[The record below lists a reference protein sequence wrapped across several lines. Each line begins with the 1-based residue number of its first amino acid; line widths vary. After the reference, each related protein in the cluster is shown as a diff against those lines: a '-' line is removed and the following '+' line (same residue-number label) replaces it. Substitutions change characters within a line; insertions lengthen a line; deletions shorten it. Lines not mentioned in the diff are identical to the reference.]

1 MKAGIVARLG
11 APLALLA
18 ICTLARPAS
27 AGVLVDMSVA
37 DTMSGAF
44 TKQVQVSMGQKV
56 FFRVSA
62 LNTFV
67 IPIVSVCDIP
77 MLTLNV
83 NGMLVPF
90 SMKEIL
96 VSGKMGSMTLVASC
110 TRAGSFRVTAFVL
123 FVNPFT
129 GVVSE
134 VADTALVVCQ
144 ATDTSGSMT
153 TGSTGA
159 TGGKSG
165 DTGGMDGS
173 IGVLGGTGTMGGQQT
188 GTMGGQQTGTMGG
201 QQGGKKGG

>member
-11 APLALLA
+11 APLAILA
-18 ICTLARPAS
+18 ICALARPAS

-37 DTMSGAF
+37 GTMNGTFS
-44 TKQVQVSMGQKV
+44 KQVQVSMGQKV
-56 FFRVSA
+56 FFRVAA

-67 IPIVSVCDIP
+67 IPLMAVCDIP
-77 MLTLNV
+77 MLTLRV

-96 VSGKMGSMTLVASC
+96 ASGKMGSMTLVAAC
-110 TRAGSFRVTAFVL
+110 TRAGTFRVTAFVL
-123 FVNPFT
+123 FMNPFT

-144 ATDTSGSMT
+144 AMDTSGSMT
-153 TGSTGA
+153 AGSTG
-159 TGGKSG
+159 TMGGKSDG
-165 DTGGMDGS
+165 TGGMGGTNGS

-188 GTMGGQQTGTMGG
+188 GTMGGQQ
-201 QQGGKKGG
+201 GGKKNG

>member
-11 APLALLA
+11 APLAILA
-18 ICTLARPAS
+18 ICALARPAS

-37 DTMSGAF
+37 DTMNGAF
-44 TKQVQVSMGQKV
+44 SKQVQVSMGQKV

-67 IPIVSVCDIP
+67 IPLVAVCDIP
-77 MLTLNV
+77 MLTLRV

-96 VSGKMGSMTLVASC
+96 ASGKMGSMTLVAAC
-110 TRAGSFRVTAFVL
+110 TRAGTFRVTAFVL
-123 FVNPFT
+123 FMNPFT

-134 VADTALVVCQ
+134 VADTALVACQ
-144 ATDTSGSMT
+144 AMDTSGSMT
-153 TGSTGA
+153 TGSTGTMGGKTDG
-159 TGGKSG
+159 TGG
-165 DTGGMDGS
+165 TDGS

-188 GTMGGQQTGTMGG
+188 GTMGGQQ
-201 QQGGKKGG
+201 GGKKGG